1 MSDNIPNPPSD
12 STDGEGQV
20 AGGGRKAAISF
31 ILLTIFIDILGIG
44 IIIPVLPSL
53 VKELLPV
60 AGLTEA
66 EATSNASFYY
76 GLIAASYAFMQFVF
90 APIVGA
96 LSDRFG
102 RRPVILASLFGLGI
116 DFLIQARATSILW
129 LFVGRVLAGI
139 MGASFTTA
147 NAYIADVSDD
157 DTRTRNFGFVGMMFG
172 LGFTI
177 GPALG
182 GLLGAYDLRAPFYV
196 AAGLALVN
204 WLYGFFVLP
213 ESLPPENRSSFT
225 LANVNPLSSVKRLGA
240 YPLVAGIAI
249 VFVLKAFAQRGLENV
264 WVLSTSYRFD
274 WDELANGKAL
284 GMVGIMAIIV
294 QGGMVRPVVKRFGE
308 RRAILIATFLSVI
321 AFLCYGLATQGWM
334 IYVIIVFGSLGGIAG
349 PAIQSL
355 VTSTVDETEQGK
367 IQGALTS
374 LISVTNIVAPLFFT
388 TFLFNFFTGPTAPM
402 QLPGAPFLVGSLM
415 LAIAMVIAV
424 KVFQR
429 FPAEPESDS

>member
-1 MSDNIPNPPSD
+1 
-12 STDGEGQV
+12 
-20 AGGGRKAAISF
+20 
-31 ILLTIFIDILGIG
+31 
-44 IIIPVLPSL
+44 
-53 VKELLPV
+53 
-60 AGLTEA
+60 
-66 EATSNASFYY
+66 
-76 GLIAASYAFMQFVF
+76 
-90 APIVGA
+90 
-96 LSDRFG
+96 
-102 RRPVILASLFGLGI
+102 
-116 DFLIQARATSILW
+116 
-129 LFVGRVLAGI
+129 
-139 MGASFTTA
+139 
-147 NAYIADVSDD
+147 
-157 DTRTRNFGFVGMMFG
+157 
-172 LGFTI
+172 
-177 GPALG
+177 
-182 GLLGAYDLRAPFYV
+182 
-196 AAGLALVN
+196 
-204 WLYGFFVLP
+204 
-213 ESLPPENRSSFT
+213 
-225 LANVNPLSSVKRLGA
+225 
-240 YPLVAGIAI
+240 
-249 VFVLKAFAQRGLENV
+249 
-264 WVLSTSYRFD
+264 
-274 WDELANGKAL
+274 
-284 GMVGIMAIIV
+284 MAIIV